1 VSASLVAA
9 VPATDRTLVL
19 AIRTGGP
26 VAAPMYAILRPSI
39 ERTLARV
46 LRGRPQEFE
55 DLLQITYERVLRTVA
70 SGNFEERSQL
80 KTWAGAIAAHVATDY
95 LRRKSY
101 EARLF
106 EGLGAASID
115 PPLHIGTPERQLEA
129 RSEIRKVRGI
139 LSRMKPRYAS
149 VLVLHDLLGHSVAQ
163 VAEQLGMNTCA
174 TRSTLRRARQ
184 EFAKRCSYTLRAC
197 DQGP

>member
-1 VSASLVAA
+1 MNAPCVAA
-9 VPATDRTLVL
+9 LDRTLVR

-26 VAAPMYAILRPSI
+26 VAAGPAYALLRPSI
-39 ERTLARV
+39 ERTLTRV

-70 SGNFEERSQL
+70 AGNFEERSQL

-101 EARLF
+101 EAKLF

-115 PPLHIGTPERQLEA
+115 PPLPTGAPERQLEA
-129 RSEIRKVRGI
+129 RSEVRKVLGV
-139 LSRMKPRYAS
+139 LSRMKPRFAS
-149 VLVLHDLLGHSVAQ
+149 ILVLHDIFGYSVPQ
-163 VAEQLGMNTCA
+163 VAERLGMNTCA
-174 TRSTLRRARQ
+174 ARSTLRRARQ
-184 EFAKRCSYTLRAC
+184 EFVKRCSYTLRPC